1 MNKILSFFV
10 FLLFG
15 FGVFGQ
21 TGPIVNPKISVCA
34 GEKAPDLTA
43 NGTNVSW
50 YSDAGLTNLVGTGTT
65 FNSGKSKAGIYVFYV
80 TQTVNNIRSKAT
92 KDTLEILA
100 TPLIPISGGNQSAFV
115 GGAIPSLTA
124 TVKKGII
131 SWYSDPALTQ
141 LVGSGNSLNTGKTSA
156 GTYTFY
162 AVTSNGN
169 CKSTATSI
177 TLTLTTAAS
186 AWSLV
191 NPLQSNILYGVTM
204 LNGTNA
210 LAVGTTGALQQLN
223 GTSWS
228 TATSGLTTNINAI
241 DFYNARNIWAV
252 GASGK
257 ASKYNGTTWTA
268 VNNTSTSALYCVD
281 VIDSTTIWAA
291 GTNGK
296 LIKGNGTSWNTQASN
311 VYVDIKG
318 ISFANAKKGVLVGT
332 YGTISMYDGT
342 TWAEQSTIFSNDF
355 YGVHMLDANTAWA
368 VGASG
373 TIVKYNGSTWTTVA
387 SGTTKNIRSVYF
399 TSAND
404 GWAVGDGGLLL
415 HYNGTSW
422 STVTSGTTNALNSIS
437 FSDAN
442 HGVAVGAAGT
452 ILQYTNQ
459 VSTVSPPFVNPIVI
473 CKNESIPTLT
483 ATGSAVKWYSDVN
496 LTVQVGSGTSF
507 TPAVSNVGTYTFYAT
522 DTQNNNTSVASAVTF
537 TITDNPT
544 APVSSGDETIN
555 QGETLLPLSVTGDQI
570 TWYSDANLTNAIA
583 FGNTFSPENPII
595 GLNNYYATQNI
606 QGCESPSATVSLTVN
621 PVVKSSAKEITAFS
635 FVNPAMTGVISNSSI
650 AITVPFGTD
659 VSNLIANFS
668 VSDAA
673 QVKVLGV
680 NQISGATS
688 NNFTSPVQY
697 EVTAEDGSTKLF
709 DVTVT
714 ISSSTPSD
722 AKDILTFGF
731 INPAVNASING
742 TVISVSV
749 PNATDVTTLKASFT
763 LSSLATVS
771 VNSVVQT
778 SGVTVLDFTNS
789 VTYVVKA
796 EDNSTKTYSVLVTL
810 QAPDAPTTSSPA
822 AICEGSVIPN
832 LTAVGTNIQ
841 WFADSTLQN
850 LVYAGSSLA
859 TGKTAAGVYIYFA
872 TQTSNGIKSLGTKV
886 VLTINQTP
894 AAPISAGDQTAFA
907 GGYIPVLNVN
917 AVNGT
922 TITWWNGPDESSSAT
937 TQIGVGTS
945 FNTGKTAIG
954 TYTFY
959 ARASINSCKSPATA
973 VQLTISNGA
982 SWSIIT
988 PLQSNILFGVSA
1000 NSSSN
1005 ALAVGATGVVDQF
1018 NGKWSVGASG
1028 LTTDINSVHFVS
1040 PTAAWAVG
1048 KSGKTIKFDGSK
1060 WSSITNN
1067 STTTLYAVCALDA
1080 STAYAGGISGRL
1092 LKSTNGTSW
1101 SSVSTANVKDVRGI
1115 SFANTTKGV
1124 LVGISGTI
1132 FVYNGTSWTEQTSAT
1147 FTNDFFGVHML
1158 DATTAWAVGSAGTI
1172 VKYNGTTWS
1181 PVTSG
1186 TTSTLRS
1193 VYFTS
1198 ATNGWAVGDGGVILH
1213 YDGSSWTNV
1222 SSGTTNNLNSVS
1234 FSDANNGWAVGAAG
1248 TILQFKNLASSITPP
1263 TVNPT
1268 TACQGA
1274 TIPTF
1279 TTLGTNIKWFTD
1291 AQLKTKV
1298 GTGNSYTP
1306 AVSNVGTYTY
1316 YVTDS
1321 INGSTSI
1328 ASSVTLTI
1336 NATPTA
1342 PISGGNASIN
1352 EGASVNPL
1360 TVSGSNIVWYS
1371 DALLTAQIA
1380 TGNSYTPSQPSNG
1393 LNTYYATQT
1402 VLGCQSVATSITLT
1416 VDPKS
1421 TAKDLTA
1428 FSFNGLTP
1436 LVTATISG
1444 TTITATVPYGTEVSN
1459 LVATFTAS
1467 NLAEVKVGVTTQ
1479 VSAVTAN
1486 DFTSPVTYIVTAE
1499 NGTTQTYT
1507 VTVSIATPSSA
1518 KEITAFSFASLNVT
1532 GKINGST
1539 ISVDVPF
1546 GTNVSSLVATFVNS
1560 DLSTVSILGTP
1571 QVSSITANDFT
1582 NPVVYSVDAQ
1592 DGSTKDFTVIVTI
1605 ATPSA
1610 QKDIT
1615 AYSFATLGLTGTI
1628 QDSIISFTVPYGTSV
1643 SNLIATFKA
1652 SNLASSKVGAND
1664 QVSGTTANDFSDTV
1678 KYVITAQDGSTK
1690 HYYVVVHVAPPS
1702 TVKNISSFSVNLPNV
1717 VFTFNGT
1724 DINATVPYG
1733 TNVSN
1738 LIATFTNSALST
1750 VKVGATTQV
1759 SGTTVN
1765 DFMSPVNYV
1774 VTAQDNSTQ
1783 NYTVT
1788 ITVTPASNAKDI
1800 TAFGLVTPNTSGVI
1814 SGTTITLTVPY
1825 GTDVRKLV
1833 ATFSLSNLATVKVG
1847 NNAQSNGVTQNDFTS
1862 PVSYTVTA
1870 QDNSSQTYTVVVVIS
1885 PKVKSSAKDITAFS
1899 ISSPTTACVISGTTI
1914 TATVP
1919 YATNVTNLTATFLV
1933 SDSAKVTINTLAQVS
1948 GITTNDFTNAVIYT
1962 VTAEDGSVKNYIV
1975 TISIAPKKL
1984 SSAKDISSFSILTPA
1999 ISCKING
2006 TDITATLPYGTDL
2019 TKLIAVYNASALT
2032 TVTVNSIVQVNGSSV
2047 NDFSQVVTY
2056 TVTAEDG
2063 TYQNYDVTLITEV
2076 KSNAKDITDFSF
2088 VTPAISA
2095 TIDQTNITTTFPFG
2109 TDVSNLI
2116 VNFTVSNLAVVTV
2129 NGVTQIS
2136 GTTPN
2141 DFTLPVTYVVT
2152 AENGTTQTY
2161 TVTVIIAPN
2170 PKSNAND
2177 LLSFGFVSPA
2187 VTAVVN
2193 GTNVT
2198 ATLPYGTDLTKL
2210 LVNFIVSDKATVSV
2224 NGVNQVSGT
2233 TVNNFSSPVT
2243 YSITAENGTVKTYTI
2258 LISLAKNNAKEIT
2271 TFLFT
2276 NPVASGVMNGT
2287 TISLQVPFGTDVTK
2301 LVANFTVSSG
2311 ATVKIGGVT
2320 QTSGNTVNNFTTP
2333 VTYTVYAEDGTSQ
2346 NYMVIVYVLAAP
2358 KSAEKDILT
2367 FGITNPYTIG
2377 VINGTNIAIKVPFGT
2392 DVKSLTAFFTLS
2404 PSAIAYI
2411 GNVGQI
2417 TGVSINNFTTPV
2429 SYIVTA
2435 EDGTTKTY
2443 IVTVTIDKNPLGIE
2457 NVSSSLVSVYPN
2469 PSSGAFFVE
2478 VASGELEVTILD
2490 LHGREVYR
2498 YANNAFSGDKM
2509 VIDLHELPA
2518 SSYVIRI
2525 TTNGEST
2532 QQKLALIK

>member
-1 MNKILSFFV
+1 
-10 FLLFG
+10 
-15 FGVFGQ
+15 
-21 TGPIVNPKISVCA
+21 
-34 GEKAPDLTA
+34 
-43 NGTNVSW
+43 
-50 YSDAGLTNLVGTGTT
+50 
-65 FNSGKSKAGIYVFYV
+65 
-80 TQTVNNIRSKAT
+80 
-92 KDTLEILA
+92 
-100 TPLIPISGGNQSAFV
+100 
-115 GGAIPSLTA
+115 
-124 TVKKGII
+124 
-131 SWYSDPALTQ
+131 
-141 LVGSGNSLNTGKTSA
+141 
-156 GTYTFY
+156 
-162 AVTSNGN
+162 
-169 CKSTATSI
+169 
-177 TLTLTTAAS
+177 
-186 AWSLV
+186 
-191 NPLQSNILYGVTM
+191 
-204 LNGTNA
+204 
-210 LAVGTTGALQQLN
+210 
-223 GTSWS
+223 
-228 TATSGLTTNINAI
+228 LTTNINAI
-241 DFYNARNIWAV
+241 DFYNARNVWAV

-257 ASKYNGTTWTA
+257 ALKYNGSSWTA

-296 LIKGNGTSWNTQASN
+296 LIKGNGTSWTNQLSN

-332 YGTISMYDGT
+332 YGTISMYDGS

-442 HGVAVGAAGT
+442 HGIAVGAAGT
-452 ILQYTNQ
+452 ILLYTNQ
-459 VSTVSPPFVNPIVI
+459 VSTVSPPFVNPIVS

-483 ATGSAVKWYSDVN
+483 TTGTAVKWYSDVN
-496 LTVQVGSGTSF
+496 LTVQVGIGTSF

-544 APVSSGDETIN
+544 APVSSGDEMIN

-570 TWYSDANLTNAIA
+570 TWYSDVNLTNAIA
-583 FGNTFSPENPII
+583 TGNTFSPENPTI
-595 GLNNYYATQNI
+595 GANNYYATQNL
-606 QGCESPSATVSLTVN
+606 QGCESPSVAVILTVN
-621 PVVKSSAKEITAFS
+621 QAIKSSAKEITAFS
-635 FVNPAMTGVISNSSI
+635 FVNPAMTGVISNNAI
-650 AITVPFGTD
+650 AITVPYGTD
-659 VSNLIANFS
+659 VTNLIANFT

-680 NQISGATS
+680 NQIAGTTS

-714 ISSSTPSD
+714 IASSTPSD

-749 PNATDVTTLKASFT
+749 SNATDLSSLKANFT
-763 LSSLATVS
+763 LSPLATVS
-771 VNSVVQT
+771 VNSVPQT
-778 SGVTVLDFTNS
+778 SGVTMLDFTNS

-796 EDNSTKTYSVLVTL
+796 EDNSTKTYSVLVKL
-810 QAPDAPTTSSPA
+810 QAPYAPIATSPA
-822 AICEGSVIPN
+822 AVCEGAAIPN
-832 LTAVGTNIQ
+832 LTAIGTNIQ

-859 TGKTAAGVYIYFA
+859 TGKTAAGVYTYFA
-872 TQTSNGIKSLGTKV
+872 TQTSNGIKSLGVKV

-894 AAPISAGDQTAFA
+894 AAPLSAGDQTAFA

-922 TITWWNGPDESSSAT
+922 NITWYNGSEISAS

-945 FNTGKTAIG
+945 LNTGKTAIG

-959 ARASINSCKSPATA
+959 ALASINSCKSPATA

-982 SWSIIT
+982 SWTIVT

-1028 LTTDINSVHFVS
+1028 LTTDINSVHFIS

-1060 WSSITNN
+1060 WSSVTNN

-1080 STAYAGGISGRL
+1080 STVYAGGTSGRL

-1101 SSVSTANVKDVRGI
+1101 SSVSTANVNDVRGI
-1115 SFANTTKGV
+1115 SFANTSKGV
-1124 LVGISGTI
+1124 LVGNSGTI

-1147 FTNDFFGVHML
+1147 FTNDFYGVHML
-1158 DATTAWAVGSAGTI
+1158 DATNAWAVGSAGTI

-1213 YDGSSWTNV
+1213 YDGTSWT
-1222 SSGTTNNLNSVS
+1222 SATSGTTNNLNSVS

-1263 TVNPT
+1263 TVTPT

-1274 TIPTF
+1274 TIPAF
-1279 TTLGTNIKWFTD
+1279 TTLGTNIKWYAD

-1306 AVSNVGTYTY
+1306 AVTNVGTYTF

-1352 EGASVNPL
+1352 EGATVNPL
-1360 TVSGSNIVWYS
+1360 TVTGSNIVWYS
-1371 DALLTAQIA
+1371 DALLSAQIA
-1380 TGNSYTPSQPSNG
+1380 TGNSFTPSQPSNG

-1467 NLAEVKVGVTTQ
+1467 NLAEVKVGATTQ

-1507 VTVSIATPSSA
+1507 VTVTIATPSSA
-1518 KEITAFSFASLNVT
+1518 KEITAYSFASLNVT
-1532 GKINGST
+1532 GKINGSI

-1560 DLSTVSILGTP
+1560 DLSIVSILGTP
-1571 QVSSITANDFT
+1571 QLSSITANDFT

-1652 SNLASSKVGAND
+1652 SNLATSKVGAND

-1678 KYVITAQDGSTK
+1678 TYVVTAQDGSTK
-1690 HYYVVVHVAPPS
+1690 HYYVVVHVTPPS
-1702 TVKNISSFSVNLPNV
+1702 TAKDISSFSVNLPNV

-1724 DINATVPYG
+1724 AINATVPYG

-1750 VKVGATTQV
+1750 VKVGATIQV
-1759 SGTTVN
+1759 SGVTVN
-1765 DFMSPVNYV
+1765 DFTSPVNYV

-1788 ITVTPASNAKDI
+1788 ITVTPASTAKDI

-1825 GTDVRKLV
+1825 GTDVSKLV

-1870 QDNSSQTYTVVVVIS
+1870 QDNSSQTYTVVVVVS

-1899 ISSPTTACVISGTTI
+1899 ISSPTTACVINGTSI

-1919 YATNVTNLTATFLV
+1919 YATNVTNLIATFLV
-1933 SDSAKVTINTLAQVS
+1933 SDSAKVTINSLAQVS
-1948 GITTNDFTNAVIYT
+1948 GITTNDFSNAVVYT

-2116 VNFTVSNLAVVTV
+2116 VNFTVSNLAVVSV

-2161 TVTVIIAPN
+2161 TVTVLIAPN

-2187 VTAVVN
+2187 VTAVVS

-2210 LVNFIVSDKATVSV
+2210 LVNFIVSDNATVSV

-2243 YSITAENGTVKTYTI
+2243 YLITAENGTVKTYTI
-2258 LISLAKNNAKEIT
+2258 LISLAKNSAKEIT

-2311 ATVKIGGVT
+2311 ATVKIGSVT

-2377 VINGTNIAIKVPFGT
+2377 VITGTSIAIKVPYGT

-2443 IVTVTIDKNPLGIE
+2443 VVTVTIDKNPLGIE
-2457 NVSSSLVSVYPN
+2457 NVSSSSVSVYPN
-2469 PSSGAFFVE
+2469 PSSGVITVHATPGNLDVR
-2478 VASGELEVTILD
+2478 VTD
-2490 LHGREVYR
+2490 MEGREVHSLKNTTYFGEKITLDISNLQTAT
-2498 YANNAFSGDKM
+2498 YLVNITNNG
-2509 VIDLHELPA
+2509 
-2518 SSYVIRI
+2518 
-2525 TTNGEST
+2525 
-2532 QQKLALIK
+2532 IKTLRKIEIIK